1 MDTISK
7 FKGNPPLPED
17 AAIAEEFSSAVQTV
31 ADIMNRADRQGLICS
46 FDGIARNAQNKFV
59 VNNIRTLK
67 LI

>member
-1 MDTISK
+1 MPNPTQ

-46 FDGIARNAQNKFV
+46 FDGINRNAQNKFV
-59 VNNIRTLK
+59 VNNCRTLK